1 MCIKV
6 VSNCPHALKVV
17 PKSYKTQKIWDE
29 AVSTYPS
36 TIKFAPEWLMTQDM
50 YDKAV
55 NRYFL
60 HLILTFYSW
69 SV

>member
-17 PKSYKTQKIWDE
+17 PKSYKTQKICDE

-36 TIKFAPEWLMTQDM
+36 TIKFAPE
-50 YDKAV
+50 
-55 NRYFL
+55 
-60 HLILTFYSW
+60 
-69 SV
+69 